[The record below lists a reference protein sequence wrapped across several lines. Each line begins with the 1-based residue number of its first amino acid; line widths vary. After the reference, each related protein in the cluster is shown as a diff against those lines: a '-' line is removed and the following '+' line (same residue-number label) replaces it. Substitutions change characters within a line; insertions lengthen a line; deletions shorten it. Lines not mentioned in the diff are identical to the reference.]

1 VTCDYLWFRY
11 TPEQSTPASGVLA
24 CGAHSDYGMFTLLT
38 TDDVPGLQILPRG
51 GSEWIDVPP
60 RAGAFVV
67 NIGDLLQR
75 WSNDVFKSTVHRV
88 VNHEAR
94 ERFSMPFFFEP
105 NFDCV
110 GACAPVALVQFSLS
124 LSLSLSLYLVSLCFC
139 SLLF

>member
-1 VTCDYLWFRY
+1 
-11 TPEQSTPASGVLA
+11 
-24 CGAHSDYGMFTLLT
+24 MFTLLT